1 MKYQIGLNKEIVSIY
16 SDALEKA
23 STLGID
29 LKKIYDDLIV
39 RKEYGNK
46 INYKQ
51 ILSADSSS
59 SMNGFTGIVKELDKI
74 KMIMQ
79 LSNSKSLNELCEID
93 KEIAEQSLS
102 LISLNFEHISKWI
115 NNEQGSK

>member
-1 MKYQIGLNKEIVSIY
+1 MKYQIGLNKEIAFIY
-16 SDALEKA
+16 SNALEKA
-23 STLGID
+23 SKLGIN
-29 LKKIYDDLIV
+29 LKEIYDDVIV

-46 INYKQ
+46 INYEQ

-59 SMNGFTGIVKELDKI
+59 SMNGFTGIVKELDSI

-79 LSNSKSLNELCEID
+79 LSNSKSLDELCEID
-93 KEIAEQSLS
+93 KEIVQQSLT

-115 NNEQGSK
+115 NLEQGSK